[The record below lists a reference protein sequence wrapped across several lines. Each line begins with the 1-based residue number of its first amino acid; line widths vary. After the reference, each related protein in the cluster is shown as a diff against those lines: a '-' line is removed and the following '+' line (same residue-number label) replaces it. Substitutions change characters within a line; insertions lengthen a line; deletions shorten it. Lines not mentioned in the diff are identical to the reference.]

1 MIRFSDAVLVL
12 AVIVGAFWTFQI
24 KHDAEQSAK
33 RLADLRKQIEAQE
46 NKITLLQADRA
57 ILTGPG
63 RLEAVAK
70 TFEEELGLAH
80 MQSTQIVKLSELP
93 PLRPRE
99 ENEVM
104 QVEADSIDALIT
116 TGGIK
121 KSIPKTITFPKAR
134 P

>member
-1 MIRFSDAVLVL
+1 MIRLTDAILVL

-24 KHDAEQSAK
+24 KHEAEQSAK
-33 RLADLRKQIEAQE
+33 RLADLRQQIDAQE
-46 NKITLLQADRA
+46 NKIILLQADRA

-63 RLEAVAK
+63 RLEVIAD
-70 TFEEELGLAH
+70 TFKEELGLAD
-80 MQSTQIVKLSELP
+80 MLSTQIVKLSELP
-93 PLRPRE
+93 PLRPKE
-99 ENEVM
+99 DNEVI
-104 QVEADSIDALIT
+104 QVEADSIDDLIT